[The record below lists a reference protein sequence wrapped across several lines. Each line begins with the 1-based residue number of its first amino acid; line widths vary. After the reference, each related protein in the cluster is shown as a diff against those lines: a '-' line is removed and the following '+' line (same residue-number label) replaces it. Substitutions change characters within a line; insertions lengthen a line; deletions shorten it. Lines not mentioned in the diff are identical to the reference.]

1 MYPGV
6 QVKLPDLAFTLSERR
21 THHFHRG
28 FVVTSKN
35 AYRSSALIT
44 NKKSPETPRIG
55 FVFTGQGAQW
65 PRMGKLLVENFPL
78 AERLLRYLDTVLK
91 QTPVPPAWSLIGNL
105 SPPLLEFL
113 VLTFTGELTEART
126 AEVLRQPELSQPLIT
141 ALQVVLV
148 EILKSW
154 GIHPQAVVGHSSG
167 EIAAAYCAGHLSVED
182 AIKAAFY
189 RGQASVQVQSD
200 SKARSG
206 MLAVGIG
213 AQKVLTYIGGLES
226 PIEVACYNSP
236 NGVTLSGSFTA
247 LQEVKARL
255 EEDGHF
261 ARMLHVDLA
270 YHSAHMAGIS
280 DVYKSLLDQDFL
292 WRPFSPAQVKMFSSV
307 FGRELDRATDS
318 EYWQLNMVSPVIFD
332 QAVGEMISGRGGAD
346 FLIEIGPS
354 GTLAG
359 PIAEIK
365 SALHQAGSHI
375 QYCAA
380 FQRGQEDLKSLIEV
394 AGRLFNS
401 GAEVN
406 MGMVNRQ
413 DDFSPSV
420 IVDLPNYVWNHSAQY
435 WHESEASKD
444 WRFRL
449 FPHHD
454 LIGSKVLGT
463 SYYAPVWKKA
473 LKVDDL
479 PWLKDHKVGL
489 QFQPYQLC

>member
-1 MYPGV
+1 M
-6 QVKLPDLAFTLSERR
+6 
-21 THHFHRG
+21 
-28 FVVTSKN
+28 
-35 AYRSSALIT
+35 
-44 NKKSPETPRIG
+44 
-55 FVFTGQGAQW
+55 
-65 PRMGKLLVENFPL
+65 
-78 AERLLRYLDTVLK
+78 
-91 QTPVPPAWSLIGNL
+91 
-105 SPPLLEFL
+105 
-113 VLTFTGELTEART
+113 
-126 AEVLRQPELSQPLIT
+126 
-141 ALQVVLV
+141 
-148 EILKSW
+148 
-154 GIHPQAVVGHSSG
+154 
-167 EIAAAYCAGHLSVED
+167 ED

-189 RGQASVQVQSD
+189 RGQASVQVQRG
-200 SKARSG
+200 SKARAG

-226 PIEVACYNSP
+226 PVEVACYNSP
-236 NGVTLSGSFTA
+236 NGVTLSGSLTA

-255 EEDGHF
+255 DEGGHF

-270 YHSAHMAGIS
+270 YHSTYMAGIS

-292 WRPFSPAQVKMFSSV
+292 SRPFSPAQVKMFSSV

-318 EYWQLNMVSPVIFD
+318 KYWQTNMVSPVIFD
-332 QAVGEMISGRGGAD
+332 QAVREMISGRGGAD

-365 SALHQAGSHI
+365 LKLPQAGSHI

-380 FQRGQEDLKSLIEV
+380 FKRGQEDLKSLFEV
-394 AGRLFNS
+394 AGRLFIS
-401 GAEVN
+401 GAEVD
-406 MGMVNRQ
+406 MSMVNRQ
-413 DDFSPSV
+413 NDGSPSV

-489 QFQPYQLC
+489 HFQ